1 MTKPVDTN
9 LRASIAVRDS
19 NDLAPGRRA
28 YAPPQLKLFGAVGA
42 LTQAGTGMNSELMGM
57 MVSSNTM
64 FRP

>member
-1 MTKPVDTN
+1 MTKPVNTSPQ
-9 LRASIAVRDS
+9 ASIAVRTS
-19 NDLAPGRRA
+19 NDLPYGRRA